1 MVMRTQRPGTTVF
14 ASTLV
19 VGDGDSAYDTSA
31 ECATIIQANTGNSA
45 FTKFWEMTV
54 PAQQIIGFGSGTAAA
69 GGGRNQGFMHFF
81 ALDIGTDFE
90 EGILRLVVA
99 NARETRSKMVLEQNT
114 QRLHTTTATTAITAT
129 PTSINDMIA
138 LPLLNAPKAA
148 QDDLLQLWFKT
159 TIAGTTVDAVGFSIP
174 ISIWQ

>member
-1 MVMRTQRPGTTVF
+1 MVMRTQRPGATQF

-19 VGDGDSAYDTSA
+19 VGDGSAAYDTSA
-31 ECATIIQANTGNSA
+31 EVAAIIQANTANAA
-45 FTKFWEMTV
+45 FTKIWEMVV
-54 PAQQIIGFGSGTAAA
+54 PAQQVIGFGSGTAAA

-81 ALDIGTDFE
+81 AMDVSTDFE
-90 EGILRLVVA
+90 DGILRLVVA
-99 NARETRSKMVLEQNT
+99 NARETRSKTVMEQNT

-159 TIAGTTVDAVGFSIP
+159 QVAGTTVDAVGFSIP
-174 ISIWQ
+174 ITIWQ